1 LVERSKINLVIF
13 SRDREGKLRR
23 RLLASFDILVSN
35 DGTTWKTVK
44 KVRPR
49 KVAKKPAKAPSLL
62 PPLLNQAAPTW
73 F

>member
-35 DGTTWKTVK
+35 DGPTWKTVK

-49 KVAKKPAKAPSLL
+49 KAAKKPAKAPPVERRC
-62 PPLLNQAAPTW
+62 PPC
-73 F
+73 